1 MKRTLVLIHCF
12 FLLLCSCS
20 AHSVPAWKT
29 ASFNHLEQYKASFL
43 SGKDRPAAFHFQK
56 AIEEIKSS
64 GDLSLLMTAYLT
76 RSALQIAVLEVPDQ
90 RDYLATAKAAPADPQ
105 KDYYLLLEGKFAQL
119 QRGNL
124 PPAYQDLAAALEKG
138 QEERITE
145 EVSAID
151 EDLSRL
157 IATGLAVRFQ
167 GENEALLTGA
177 VEASSVH
184 GWRKPLLR
192 YLDRLESFYRKN
204 QAPDKAEHIRLKLEL
219 LQTEE
224 RR

>member
-1 MKRTLVLIHCF
+1 MKRTVGLIHCLL
-12 FLLLCSCS
+12 LLLCGCG
-20 AHSVPAWKT
+20 AHAVPEWKA
-29 ASFNHLEQYKASFL
+29 ASFNHLEQYRASFL
-43 SGKDRPAAFHFQK
+43 SGKDRQAAFHFQK
-56 AIEEIKSS
+56 AVEEIKSS

-90 RDYLATAKAAPADPQ
+90 RDYLAAAKAAPADSQ
-105 KDYYLLLEGKFAQL
+105 KDYYLLLEGKFVEL

-124 PPAYQDLAAALEKG
+124 PPAYRDLAAALERE
-138 QEERITE
+138 QEERITA
-145 EVSAID
+145 EVSAIE

-157 IATGLAVRFQ
+157 IATGLVVRFR

-177 VEASSVH
+177 VEVSSVH

-192 YLDRLESFYRKN
+192 YLGRLESFYRNN
-204 QAPDKAEHIRLKLEL
+204 QASDKADKIRLKLEL